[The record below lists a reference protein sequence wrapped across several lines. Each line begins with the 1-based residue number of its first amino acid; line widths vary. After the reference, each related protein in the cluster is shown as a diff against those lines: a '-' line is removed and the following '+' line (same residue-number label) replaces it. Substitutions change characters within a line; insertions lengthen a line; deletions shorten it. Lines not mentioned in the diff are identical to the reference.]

1 MKKELIQNLRLKNK
15 LYLYTQKK
23 FNFYFLF

>member
-1 MKKELIQNLRLKNK
+1 MKKELTQNLRLKYK
-15 LYLYTQKK
+15 LYLYAQKK